1 MNFVERTDQF
11 FVGRIAFPAVNYLL
25 NRRDIL
31 GRCRKLLVTEHLPQE
46 AVRELQF
53 ERLSAVLRHAYRWS
67 PFYTRRF
74 KEIGLAPG
82 DIKTLEDV
90 RRIPPLVRQDVVDH
104 RRDMVDLRCREAV
117 SAAEQASRA
126 AGSPISFARFRRH
139 KLIRRSSSGSTGTP
153 TVVYEDGSTTSLN
166 WVHELR
172 LKHWFGLAPGAKE
185 ARMSVTSMEY
195 AAKGKFSSAREWLW
209 NQMTLPGYFLSE
221 HEYEL
226 CLRKIRKFRPRVLWG
241 PTPALTGL
249 AQYARSARADTSAC
263 RPNLVISRAAPLYEP
278 EKKLLM
284 EVFGC
289 PVTNIYGSKEVGHV
303 SMICP
308 QSSMHVNEENYLV
321 ETDTDGVTRES
332 AGRGPGK
339 ILITP
344 LFESPMPFLRY
355 QIGDLAELGTNDCA
369 CGRSLGTLKKILG
382 RIGEVFKTKEG
393 HLIEPNFWCI
403 AFEAGRLSQDVEKY
417 QVVYRS
423 NDRIRIRLVR
433 RRGYSPET
441 EADLRGFLARNM
453 PASIQFEFEYVDD
466 IKPQPSGKYLFV
478 VNEIDQQEA
487 QPVLG

>member
-1 MNFVERTDQF
+1 MAARAVAGSDRSGPALPRGAGWRPRSRVQSDQFGSRDHSFGEPDEKTPHGLRMVRTHRRREGVPQGRPGGSAAIQDFSRVGGAGRSPPVWRNARFECGLPQSGKIGRFRGNCRYPLPQILLPRKMAVQASSRMNFVERTDQI

-53 ERLSAVLRHAYRWS
+53 ERLSAALRHGSRWS

-172 LKHWFGLAPGAKE
+172 LKHWFGLSPGAKE

-226 CLRKIRKFRPRVLWG
+226 CLR
-241 PTPALTGL
+241 
-249 AQYARSARADTSAC
+249 
-263 RPNLVISRAAPLYEP
+263 
-278 EKKLLM
+278 
-284 EVFGC
+284 
-289 PVTNIYGSKEVGHV
+289 
-303 SMICP
+303 
-308 QSSMHVNEENYLV
+308 
-321 ETDTDGVTRES
+321 
-332 AGRGPGK
+332 
-339 ILITP
+339 
-344 LFESPMPFLRY
+344 
-355 QIGDLAELGTNDCA
+355 
-369 CGRSLGTLKKILG
+369 
-382 RIGEVFKTKEG
+382 
-393 HLIEPNFWCI
+393 
-403 AFEAGRLSQDVEKY
+403 
-417 QVVYRS
+417 
-423 NDRIRIRLVR
+423 
-433 RRGYSPET
+433 
-441 EADLRGFLARNM
+441 
-453 PASIQFEFEYVDD
+453 
-466 IKPQPSGKYLFV
+466 
-478 VNEIDQQEA
+478 
-487 QPVLG
+487 